1 MDFTFDIALKTR
13 TIFFNMLENYT
24 LDQLNKKPEGFDN
37 TIFWNIKHI
46 VVTQQLLTYGLS
58 NLPLLITE
66 TETEDYRKGS
76 KSEKDVSMPEVEL
89 LKKQLFS
96 TIEQT
101 KKDYR
106 NGVFKTFT
114 SYTVSTNSTLTK
126 VEEAL
131 QFNNFHEG
139 IHLGY
144 IMALK
149 KGI

>member
-1 MDFTFDIALKTR
+1 MDFNFDIALKTR
-13 TIFFNMLENYT
+13 TIFFTMLENYT
-24 LDQLNKKPEGFDN
+24 LEQLNKKPKGFNN

-46 VVTQQLLTYGLS
+46 VVTQQLLIYGLS
-58 NLPLLITE
+58 NLPLQITE
-66 TETEDYRKGS
+66 SETEDYRKGS
-76 KSEKDVSMPEVEL
+76 KFKMDASKQDVAL

-101 KKDYR
+101 EKDFR

-114 SYTVSTNSTLTK
+114 PYTVSTKSTLTT

-149 KGI
+149 KGL

>member
-13 TIFFNMLENYT
+13 TIFFNMLENYS
-24 LDQLNKKPEGFDN
+24 LDLLNKKPEGFNN

-66 TETEDYRKGS
+66 SETEDFRKGS
-76 KSEKDVSMPEVEL
+76 KPKVDASNHDVEL

-106 NGVFKTFT
+106 SGFFKTFT
-114 SYTVSTNSTLTK
+114 PYTVSTKSPLTT

-131 QFNNFHEG
+131 QFINFHDG

-149 KGI
+149 KGL